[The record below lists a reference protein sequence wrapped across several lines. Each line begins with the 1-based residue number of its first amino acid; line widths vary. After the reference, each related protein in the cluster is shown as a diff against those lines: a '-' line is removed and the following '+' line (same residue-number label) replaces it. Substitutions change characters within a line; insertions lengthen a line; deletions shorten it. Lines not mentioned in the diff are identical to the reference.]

1 MDACAVSM
9 SNGLTEPQM
18 TKRKQFAIAAVFGI
32 FQAVM
37 PLIGYFAGH
46 ALIDYIGAYIP
57 WIALA
62 LLTVLGGKMIFD
74 GVRDMKKEKEQVAES
89 DGAVR
94 KLTVKTLLVQA
105 VATSIDA
112 LSVGLTIADYTVVM
126 AIVAVVLIGSVTF
139 GICLASVW
147 VGRKFGD
154 RLGNSAL
161 IVGGVILVA
170 IGIEICLTGVL

>member
-9 SNGLTEPQM
+9 SDGLSEPQM
-18 TKRKQFAIAAVFGI
+18 KKRKWVFIAALFAI

-37 PLIGYFAGH
+37 PLCGFFAGH

-62 LLTVLGGKMIFD
+62 LLVLLGGKMIFD
-74 GVRDMKKEKEQVAES
+74 GVRDIIKERKGLSES
-89 DGAVR
+89 DEKSRG
-94 KLTVKTLLVQA
+94 LTVKTLFVQA

-112 LSVGLTIADYTVVM
+112 LSVGLTIADYTIAM
-126 AIVAVVLIGSVTF
+126 AFVAVALIGAVTF
-139 GICLASVW
+139 GLCFVSVFI
-147 VGRKFGD
+147 GKKFGD
-154 RLGNSAL
+154 KLGSKAV
-161 IVGGVILVA
+161 IVGGVILIA